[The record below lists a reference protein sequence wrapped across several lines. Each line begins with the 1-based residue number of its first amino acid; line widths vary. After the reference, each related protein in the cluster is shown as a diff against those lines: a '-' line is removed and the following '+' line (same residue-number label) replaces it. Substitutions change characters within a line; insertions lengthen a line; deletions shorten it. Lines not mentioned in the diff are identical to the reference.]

1 MSFTA
6 DPRAPKPDPNNIPQ
20 EPTGPIAS
28 DSLAA
33 ESLKSHGGFA
43 ENTSAHPLGVRGD
56 QSTLNNTDTSGAST
70 LPPAVSGS
78 ERGRREALGAGADE
92 RGVAGLKYPDAAGK
106 AQFDGAHSDQGA
118 YAGGQSNAFQQRG
131 GGYGGSTGRPA
142 GESDFGASTTSS
154 SAGGID
160 QSQIR
165 SGSDINTSKGSS
177 SSSGAGGP
185 AAGTGVRPH
194 VDAAPGYTST
204 VTGAAMPEN
213 TFKPKGANLDDAD
226 VSQSIPQT
234 KTFTGAIGTVN
245 DPGRLAERE
254 FLGRNE
260 DPIGE
265 LGQAGVEGGRA
276 RQKGHDSQTGE
287 QGQYGVL
294 QSERA

>member
-1 MSFTA
+1 MSFA
-6 DPRAPKPDPNNIPQ
+6 ANPRAPKPDRDNISQ
-20 EPTGPIAS
+20 EPTGPVAS

-33 ESLKSHGGFA
+33 ESLKNRGGFT
-43 ENTSAHPLGVRGD
+43 ENSSAAPLGVRGD
-56 QSTLNNTDTSGAST
+56 QSTLNNTDTSGATT
-70 LPPAVSGS
+70 LPPAESGS
-78 ERGRREALGAGADE
+78 EREKKNALGAGADE
-92 RGVAGLKYPDAAGK
+92 KGVAGLKYPEGAGR
-106 AQFDGAHSDQGA
+106 AQFDGAHSAQGG
-118 YAGGQSNAFQQRG
+118 YVGGRQSNSSGGGQA
-131 GGYGGSTGRPA
+131 RPA
-142 GESDFGASTTSS
+142 GASDFGASTTTSS
-154 SAGGID
+154 STRGADD
-160 QSQIR
+160 QFIR
-165 SGSDINTSKGSS
+165 SGAGVNNSASKSNTTQ
-177 SSSGAGGP
+177 SSGAGGGP

-194 VDAAPGYTST
+194 VDAAPGYVSS
-204 VTGAAMPEN
+204 VTGDAAPAG

-254 FLGRNE
+254 FLGRND

-276 RQKGHDSQTGE
+276 RQQVQDSKAGD